1 MAGDRFGAGSGAH
14 QQARRLAEEAVRAE
28 HDGDG
33 DTADRLFAEADRADP
48 QAVQDVLQENSVDRA
63 ARAGH
68 APDAAVGR
76 QQEAPRQV
84 FDITLTVNDTPH
96 HLTVD
101 ARTTLLD
108 ALRDR
113 LHLTGTK
120 RGCDLGQ
127 CGACTVLLDGRRINA
142 CLMLAVMARGHA
154 VTTIEGLASGGR
166 LHPMQ
171 QAFVDYDAFQCGYCT
186 PGQIMSAVGMIAEGR
201 ATTDAAIREHMSG
214 NICRCGAY
222 TNIVDAVRDVVRQEV
237 SRNVAPEEMSRVT
250 TPQDASLGIT
260 REEV

>member
-14 QQARRLAEEAVRAE
+14 QQARRLAEEALQAE
-28 HDGDG
+28 NDGDG
-33 DTADRLFAEADRADP
+33 DAADRLFAEADRADP
-48 QAVQDVLQENSVDRA
+48 QAVQDVLQEGSVDRA
-63 ARAGH
+63 ARGGH
-68 APDAAVGR
+68 APDAVIGR

-84 FDITLTVNDTPH
+84 FGIALTVNGAPH
-96 HLTVD
+96 RLTVD

-171 QAFVDYDAFQCGYCT
+171 QAFVEYDAFQCGYCT

-201 ATTDAAIREHMSG
+201 ATTDAAIREDMSG

-222 TNIVDAVRDVVRQEV
+222 TNIVDAVRDVARREV
-237 SRNVAPEEMSRVT
+237 SRGNARQEASRGNAR
-250 TPQDASLGIT
+250 QEASRGNA
-260 REEV
+260 RQEA